1 MDDPEPPDSEHKF
14 QNYKEKVIKLVKY
27 IDKTFSVD
35 PGRVGMIFS
44 KPLEYFSTLK
54 KLKDYLYAQVD
65 EKNLSIS
72 NRSQLKGLK
81 ECLEF
86 RLIVL
91 NCKIL
96 PLEFK

>member
-1 MDDPEPPDSEHKF
+1 MEDEPPDPEYKF
-14 QNYKEKVIKLVKY
+14 QNYKEKVIKLVRY

-35 PGRVGMIFS
+35 PGRVDMIFS

-54 KLKDYLYAQVD
+54 KLKGYICAQVD

-72 NRSQLKGLK
+72 NRLQLKGLK

-86 RLIVL
+86 RLIAL